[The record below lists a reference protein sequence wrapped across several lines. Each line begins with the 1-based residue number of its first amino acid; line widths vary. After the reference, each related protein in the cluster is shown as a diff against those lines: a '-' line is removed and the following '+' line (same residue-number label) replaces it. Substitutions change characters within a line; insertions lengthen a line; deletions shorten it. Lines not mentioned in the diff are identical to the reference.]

1 MRKEFAWLSRGI
13 LCLQDWGS
21 LVEGLAWTERMIQH
35 SLLVASPHLCEYVAV
50 KRIALTS
57 IVEAYSCTKEM
68 MCFHGYYVKA
78 IGIGL
83 CNATCEH
90 AICMI
95 SFILEKLLF
104 KNQYKFDI

>member
-1 MRKEFAWLSRGI
+1 
-13 LCLQDWGS
+13 
-21 LVEGLAWTERMIQH
+21 MIRH

-50 KRIALTS
+50 KRIALAS

-68 MCFHGYYVKA
+68 MCFHEAQLVLGKKDIRTHNTQKGYHVKA

-95 SFILEKLLF
+95 SFILENLLC